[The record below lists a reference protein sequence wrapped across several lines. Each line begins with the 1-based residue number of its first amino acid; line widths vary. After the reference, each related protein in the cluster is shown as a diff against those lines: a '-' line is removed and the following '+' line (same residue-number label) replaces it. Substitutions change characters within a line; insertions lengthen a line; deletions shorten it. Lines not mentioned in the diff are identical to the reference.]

1 MSKGLLLTIG
11 EASHIL
17 GVSEATLRQWT
28 DNGKVKAFV
37 TPGGHR
43 RYSRAE
49 LAKLTGAH
57 RYGIKELIKKMETSQ
72 HLQIVPE
79 RLARVPWYKKLGVKS
94 RRKLGEF
101 GREILDLAVAYISR
115 RRQRGEISKQAKKLG
130 GELGKYLAES
140 GLSLTDSLKA
150 FLLYRAPVADIVLEV
165 AKGGGILSQ
174 GVVEVMPE
182 VNQLLDDI
190 LLSLVSAYQGGKGR
204 KIRKASA

>member
-1 MSKGLLLTIG
+1 MSKGLLLSIG
-11 EASHIL
+11 EASSIL

-49 LAKLTGAH
+49 LTKLTGAH
-57 RYGIKELIKKMETSQ
+57 RYGIKELVKKMELAS
-72 HLQIVPE
+72 VARE
-79 RLARVPWYKKLGVKS
+79 RLARAPWYKKLGVKS
-94 RRKLGEF
+94 RKKLREF
-101 GREILDLAVAYISR
+101 GGEIVNLAIIYISR
-115 RRQRGEISKQAKKLG
+115 RRQRSEISKQAKKLG
-130 GELGKYLAES
+130 SELGKYLAES
-140 GLSLTDSLKA
+140 GLSLTDSLEV

-182 VNQLLDDI
+182 VNRLLDDI
-190 LLSLVSAYQGGKGR
+190 LLSLGSAYQGGKGR

>member
-1 MSKGLLLTIG
+1 MSKGLLLSIG
-11 EASHIL
+11 AASNIL

-49 LAKLTGAH
+49 LAKLTGAR
-57 RYGIKELIKKMETSQ
+57 RYGIKELIQKMETSQ

-79 RLARVPWYKKLGVKS
+79 RFARAPWYKKLGVKS

-101 GREILDLAVAYISR
+101 GREILNLAIVYISR
-115 RRQRGEISKQAKKLG
+115 RRQRSETSKQAKKLG
-130 GELGKYLAES
+130 GDLGKYLAES
-140 GLSLTDSLKA
+140 GLSLTDSLEA

-174 GVVEVMPE
+174 GVVEIMPE
-182 VNQLLDDI
+182 VNQLLDDV
-190 LLSLVSAYQGGKGR
+190 LLSLVSAYQGGKVR
-204 KIRKASA
+204 NRKAAA

>member
-11 EASHIL
+11 EASGML

-28 DNGKVKAFV
+28 DNGKVKAFI

-43 RYSRAE
+43 RYSRAD
-49 LAKLTGAH
+49 LAKLTRTR
-57 RYGIKELIKKMETSQ
+57 RYGIKELVQKMEASP
-72 HLQIVPE
+72 HLQIGRE
-79 RLARVPWYKKLGVKS
+79 RFARAPWYKKLGVKP
-94 RRKLGEF
+94 RKKLREF
-101 GREILDLAVAYISR
+101 GREILNLAIIYISR
-115 RRQRGEISKQAKKLG
+115 RRQRSEISKQAKKLG

-140 GLSLTDSLKA
+140 GLSLTDSLEA

-182 VNQLLDDI
+182 VNRLLDDI
-190 LLSLVSAYQGGKGR
+190 LLSLVSAYQGGKVR

>member
-1 MSKGLLLTIG
+1 MNKGLLLTIG
-11 EASHIL
+11 EASSIL

-57 RYGIKELIKKMETSQ
+57 RYGIKELIQKMEASQ
-72 HLQIVPE
+72 HLQIVRE
-79 RLARVPWYKKLGVKS
+79 RFARAPWYKKLSVKS
-94 RRKLGEF
+94 RKKLREF
-101 GREILDLAVAYISR
+101 GQEILNLAVIYISR
-115 RRQRGEISKQAKKLG
+115 RRQRNETSRRAKKLG

-140 GLSLTDSLKA
+140 GLSLTDSLEA

-165 AKGGGILSQ
+165 AKGGGVLSR

-182 VNQLLDDI
+182 VNRLLDDI
-190 LLSLVSAYQGGKGR
+190 LLSLVSTYQGGKVR
-204 KIRKASA
+204 NRKASA